1 MPGPLPRW
9 LTGCSYP
16 FLPLSRRP
24 SPNGKWVGSTTIFRS
39 TTSERGLLTRL
50 QSFDNLQAS
59 EFACHPG
66 RSHRWHP
73 CGCQGSRGVYIRA
86 ECGSLPLRTSDM
98 LAVRIGQLTAE
109 VFHLLDLQPCWLL
122 LPLCDMDQSVAR
134 PDEAQATGH
143 PILGAVERY
152 SVGWQVRSLY
162 LRSTLPLPAFLI
174 GNSEGWLG
182 YAIRSVSSWCRST
195 PWQRGRRAEGRAR
208 S

>member
-39 TTSERGLLTRL
+39 TTSERGLITRL

-73 CGCQGSRGVYIRA
+73 YGCQGSRGVYIQA

-122 LPLCDMDQSVAR
+122 LPQGDLTFAFRGAPASSVKVS
-134 PDEAQATGH
+134 
-143 PILGAVERY
+143 LAVW
-152 SVGWQVRSLY
+152 S
-162 LRSTLPLPAFLI
+162 
-174 GNSEGWLG
+174 
-182 YAIRSVSSWCRST
+182 
-195 PWQRGRRAEGRAR
+195 
-208 S
+208 